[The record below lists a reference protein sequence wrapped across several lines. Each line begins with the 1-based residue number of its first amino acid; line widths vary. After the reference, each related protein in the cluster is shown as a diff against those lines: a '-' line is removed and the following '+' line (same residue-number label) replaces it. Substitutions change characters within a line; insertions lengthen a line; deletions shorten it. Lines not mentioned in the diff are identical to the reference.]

1 MVLVDIFVL
10 FLILE
15 ESFQLFTIEYEVSSG
30 FVIYGLHYVRYA
42 LYTQASQVTQW

>member
-1 MVLVDIFVL
+1 MVPVDIFVL

-15 ESFQLFTIEYEVSSG
+15 EKQLFTIEYEVSSG
-30 FVIYGLHYVRYA
+30 FVIYGLYYVRYA